1 MRYLMMVMG
10 DKDYEAGRPPSPELM
25 TGMAKLT
32 DEMVR
37 AGVLLAAEG
46 LQPTSQGMR
55 LKVSR
60 GTLAVTD
67 GPFTE
72 TKELIGGYAIVQA
85 NSKAEALQLANRFV
99 EVHRQAGITDLDME
113 IRPLFDPADCGLP
126 SA

>member
-10 DKDYEAGRPPSPELM
+10 DKDYEAGRPPSPELI

-32 DEMVR
+32 DEMVQ

-60 GTLAVTD
+60 GAVAVTD

-113 IRPLFDPADCGLP
+113 IRPLFDPGMCGP
-126 SA
+126 AST

>member
-10 DKDYEAGRPPSPELM
+10 DKDYEAGQPPSPELI
-25 TGMAKLT
+25 TGMARLT
-32 DEMVR
+32 DEMVQ

-46 LQPTSQGMR
+46 LQPSSQGMR

-60 GTLAVTD
+60 GALAVTD

-85 NSKAEALQLANRFV
+85 GSKAEALELANRFV
-99 EVHRQAGITDLDME
+99 EVHRQAGIHDLDME
-113 IRPLFDPADCGLP
+113 IRPLFDSMECGV
-126 SA
+126 SNT

>member
-10 DKDYEAGRPPSPELM
+10 DKDYEAGQPPSPELV
-25 TGMAKLT
+25 TGMARLT
-32 DEMVR
+32 DEMVQ

-46 LQPTSQGMR
+46 LQPSSQGMR

-60 GTLAVTD
+60 GALAVTD

-85 NSKAEALQLANRFV
+85 KSKAEALQVAHRFV
-99 EVHRQAGITDLDME
+99 EVHRQAGIDDLDME
-113 IRPLFDPADCGLP
+113 IRPLFDQAACGFP
-126 SA
+126 GT